1 MMANHIE
8 IAREDLISDY
18 RGRANPNPPRPQPKN
33 RGSHGMALKAE
44 LTQVIQEIGEKRTIA
59 GIQSDNLLVLE
70 LLSDAMSP
78 DILDRMLNK
87 FSLYLVEENKIP
99 QTYNTRLLIQFED
112 KAALDS
118 FDYERSLWESDDP
131 SVALLTYAQRRDL
144 FDCIES
150 IRRVSREDRIGQRLQ
165 KSFESGN
172 LPTGFFIVN
181 FDIWY
186 SGDRT
191 QINQIESQIR
201 TALGT
206 QGSTLV
212 GDLFELPSLLLG
224 RARVNEFTLNVLLDM
239 DIVAIVDLPLGA
251 VSPEPYELYTEDF
264 DPIIEDTLDENAPLA
279 TVIDTG
285 VFSANSLLSN
295 IIVGEED
302 FDQTE
307 NTTSDLHG
315 HGTGVAGIVAFGDF
329 DEALSSRYFRPLVRI
344 CNGKVMHNEHDC
356 PVFAEE
362 KRPEQIVKE
371 AIEFFN
377 REYGCRVFNLS
388 AGDCDHIYGGGR
400 QLAWAEV
407 LDQVSRELDVIIV
420 VSAGNV
426 VYPNIPDFTS
436 REDFIEKCRDQLF
449 LEEHRLID
457 PATAA
462 LSITVGSITRFAEPD
477 NSRAGIARVSAGD
490 KDYMSVY
497 TRIGLGV
504 NGAIKPEFVDYGGNY
519 ALTQITRGNNRW
531 FERDMKL
538 LEPTLSNRHD
548 RLFKGWCGTS
558 FAAPH
563 VTHIA
568 ARIERALE
576 NQIEAPPSA
585 NLIKAVLASSARCSQ
600 RMREWTENST
610 DPLCINEKIPKQQQR
625 LRLVGYGKVD
635 DSVLY
640 SGTQQ
645 VTMFSEDVLDLK
657 TFHLYKI
664 PVPKEFVELRANKR
678 IAIGMAYNP
687 PTRLSRKEYI
697 ANSMWFEVFRRID
710 QDTLLLYKA
719 KMETGGD
726 AEDIINKMPNNFKGP
741 FSPGYQEL
749 QNSTLQQRVW
759 EKKERGGSDLLW
771 DVNEPYIYILVS
783 GKAKFKHP
791 DMQLPQQYA
800 LAITFSYDAEDDI
813 ELYQKLQNRV
823 KIKERV
829 TIRPRT
835 QIQI

>member
-1 MMANHIE
+1 MANHIE
-8 IAREDLISDY
+8 IEREDLVSNY
-18 RGRANPNPPRPQPKN
+18 RGRSNPNPPRPQPKI
-33 RGSHGMALKAE
+33 RGVHGMALKAE
-44 LTQVIQEIGEKRTIA
+44 LTQAVQEICEKRISA

-87 FSLYLVEENKIP
+87 FSLYLVEENTIP
-99 QTYNTRLLIQFED
+99 QTHNTKLLLQFED
-112 KAALDS
+112 KAVLDS
-118 FDYERSLWESDDP
+118 FENERSLWEADDP
-131 SVALLTYAQRRDL
+131 SDALLTYAQRRDL
-144 FDCIES
+144 FNCIES

-165 KSFESGN
+165 KCFEN
-172 LPTGFFIVN
+172 DNVPAGFFIVN
-181 FDIWY
+181 IDVWY
-186 SGDRT
+186 NGDRT
-191 QINQIESQIR
+191 QINQVESQIR

-206 QGSTLV
+206 QGSTLT

-224 RARVNEFTLNVLLDM
+224 RARVNEFTLNALLDM
-239 DIVAIVDLPLGA
+239 DIIAIVDLPIGT
-251 VSPEPYELYTEDF
+251 VIPEPYELYSVNFT
-264 DPIIEDTLDENAPLA
+264 PIIEDTLDENAPLA
-279 TVIDTG
+279 TIIDSG
-285 VFSANSLLSN
+285 VFSANNLLSN

-302 FDQTE
+302 FDNTE

-315 HGTGVAGIVAFGDF
+315 HGTGVAGIVAYGDF
-329 DEALSSRYFRPLVRI
+329 DKALSTGSFRPLVRI
-344 CNGKVMHNEHDC
+344 CNGKVMHNDNNC
-356 PVFAEE
+356 PVFAED

-371 AIEFFN
+371 AIEYFH

-388 AGDCDHIYGGGR
+388 AGDSDHIYGGGR

-407 LDQVSRELDVIIV
+407 LDQLSRELDVIIV

-426 VYPNIPDFTS
+426 LSPNIPDFTS
-436 REDFIEKCRDQLF
+436 REDFMEKCRNQLF

-457 PATAA
+457 PATSA
-462 LSITVGSITRFAEPD
+462 LSITVGSITRFTEPD
-477 NSRAGIARVSAGD
+477 SPRVGIARVSAGD

-497 TRIGLGV
+497 TRVGAGV

-519 ALTQITRGNNRW
+519 SLTQIHRGTGRW
-531 FERDMKL
+531 FERDLKL
-538 LEPTLSNRHD
+538 LEPTLSNSTD
-548 RLFKGWCGTS
+548 SLFKGWCGTS
-558 FAAPH
+558 FSAPH

-576 NQIEAPPSA
+576 TQIEEPPSA
-585 NLIKAVLASSARCSQ
+585 NLIKAILASSARYSTS
-600 RMREWTENST
+600 MREWAENSI
-610 DPLCINEKIPKQQQR
+610 DPLCTKEKIPKQQQR
-625 LRLVGYGKVD
+625 LRLAGFGKVD

-645 VTMFSEDVLDLK
+645 VTMFAEDVLDLK

-664 PVPKEFVELRANKR
+664 PVPQEFVEIRANKR
-678 IAIGMAYNP
+678 ISIGMAYNP

-697 ANSMWFEVFRRID
+697 ANSMWFEVFRRIE

-726 AEDIINKMPNNFKGP
+726 AEEVINKMPDTYRGP
-741 FSPGYQEL
+741 FSPGFQEL

-771 DVNEPYIYILVS
+771 DINEPYIYILVS

-791 DMQLPQQYA
+791 DMQLPQHYA
-800 LAITFSYDAEDDI
+800 LAITFSYDVEDDI
-813 ELYQKLQNRV
+813 ELYQKLHNRV

-829 TIRPRT
+829 RIRPRT